1 MGKEISLTSKRLRVP
16 FILATTL
23 FFMWGFARNI
33 LGVLNK
39 HFQDV
44 FQIGV
49 AQSSKIEVC
58 TFLGYFLMA
67 LPAGWFVARYG
78 YKRTMV
84 VGLCIFALGCLSF
97 VPCASVGYFSW
108 HLLLVFF
115 IIACGLVFLEVSANP
130 YVTQLGPVE
139 TSSARLN
146 LAQSFNGLGGILAP
160 LIAGSLLLHGGT
172 GADAEADVAL
182 PYSVMGIFVA
192 VIAVVFMVLK
202 LPEKPAPVI
211 VAGAEETESSWHLGK
226 AFWCAL
232 IALLAY
238 EVAEICINSYF
249 IIYTTGQGWLGKVEA
264 SSWLSGGMLLFM
276 CGRLVGSWLM
286 QRVAAKRILLFC
298 SLGTVLC
305 VSAILLEVGS
315 SLSLTALLLNFL
327 FESIMFPTIYSMA
340 LQGLSYKQT
349 SRAGSILMM
358 TPVGGCSFLLMGML
372 ADQSGLT
379 MPFFLPL
386 AGFAVVMLYALW
398 ANVSVKRN

>member
-1 MGKEISLTSKRLRVP
+1 MSKETLTSKRLRVP
-16 FILATTL
+16 FLLATTL

-33 LGVLNK
+33 LSVLNQ
-39 HFQDV
+39 HFRSE
-44 FQIGV
+44 FQIDI
-49 AQSSKIEVC
+49 AQSSWVEVS

-67 LPAGWFVARYG
+67 LPAGWAIAKWG
-78 YKRTMV
+78 YKRGIV
-84 VGLCIFALGCLSF
+84 VGLCLFSIGCLLF
-97 VPCASVGYFSW
+97 IPCTMVGTFWS
-108 HLLLVFF
+108 LLVALFV
-115 IIACGLVFLEVSANP
+115 IACGLVFLEVSANP
-130 YVTQLGPVE
+130 YVTQLGPAE

-160 LIAGSLLLHGGT
+160 LTAGSLLLQGGA
-172 GADAEADVAL
+172 GANVAL

-192 VIAVVFMVLK
+192 VIAVVFMVVK
-202 LPEKPAPVI
+202 LPENPARAV
-211 VAGAEETESSWHLGK
+211 VAEAEERESSWRLGT
-226 AFWCAL
+226 AFWWAL

-249 IIYTTGQGWLGKVEA
+249 IIYTTGQGWLGEVEA
-264 SSWLSGGMLLFM
+264 SSLLSGGLLLFM

-286 QRVAAKRILLFC
+286 QRVAAKRILLLC

-305 VSAILLEVGS
+305 VSTILLEVGS
-315 SLSLTALLLNFL
+315 SWSLTALLLNFL

-349 SRAGSILMM
+349 TRAGSILMM

-386 AGFAVVMLYALW
+386 AGFAVVMIYALW
-398 ANVSVKRN
+398 ANTSSVKRN